1 MKKLSLVVLMI
12 AALSACTETIYSHQG
27 NASIIDSKSISAER
41 VELVIQKD
49 SGELVT
55 LQRERDERASVG
67 ARVSL
72 TESNGKQPNLVII
85 QHHEFK

>member
-1 MKKLSLVVLMI
+1 MKKVSLVVLMI
-12 AALSACTETIYSHQG
+12 AALSACTETIYWHKG